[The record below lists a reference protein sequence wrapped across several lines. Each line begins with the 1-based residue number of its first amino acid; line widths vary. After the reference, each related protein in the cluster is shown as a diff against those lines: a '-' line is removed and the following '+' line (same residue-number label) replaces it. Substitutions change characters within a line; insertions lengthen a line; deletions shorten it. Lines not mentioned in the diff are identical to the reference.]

1 MSSTQTTGGPVG
13 TRATIADVARL
24 SGVSTTTVSHVL
36 TGKRPVAAATRDR
49 VQAAVRELGYRPNH
63 VARNL
68 RVGSSQ
74 MVAVVVPDITNP
86 FYSQLT
92 RGLADALGSPYGS
105 YVCSTDGSAARERFF
120 IEDAVARGVD
130 GIVMSSVDPAAEP
143 ASASATLGTPLV
155 CIGGGL
161 EGLDV
166 DGVLPADRDGSYAAV
181 RHLLARGA
189 KRVAMIAGP
198 PGTAVNRLAGYH
210 QALAEDTAGNP
221 APLVVNGDFT
231 RTSGRL
237 ALTRLMRSR
246 RRPDAVFC
254 ANDLMAI
261 GALDAARELGLRV
274 PEDVRLV
281 GFDDI
286 EAASLVSPALTTV
299 ANPAYESGWSAGG
312 LLTDR
317 LTGRHSGA
325 RRDVILPCRLVVRES
340 S

>member
-1 MSSTQTTGGPVG
+1 MSSPRSSDAIA
-13 TRATIADVARL
+13 TRATIADVAKL
-24 SGVSTTTVSHVL
+24 SGVSTTTVSHVP
-36 TGKRPVAAATRDR
+36 TGKRPVAAATRER

-92 RGLADALGSPYGS
+92 RGLADALGARYGS
-105 YVCSTDGSAARERFF
+105 YVCSTDGSGARERFF

-130 GIVMSSVDPAAEP
+130 GIVMSSVDPEAEP
-143 ASASATLGTPLV
+143 ASAHAALGTPTV
-155 CIGGGL
+155 CVGGGL
-161 EGLDV
+161 DTPEV

-181 RHLLARGA
+181 QHLLTRGA
-189 KRVAMIAGP
+189 ERVAMIAGP
-198 PGTAVNRLAGYH
+198 RSTAASRLEGYH
-210 QALAEDTAGNP
+210 LALEAHPGATQRP
-221 APLVVNGDFT
+221 VVVNGDFT
-231 RTSGRL
+231 RSSGRV
-237 ALTRLMRSR
+237 AMTRLMRTR

-261 GALDAARELGLRV
+261 GALDAVRELGLRV

-299 ANPAYESGWSAGG
+299 ANPAYESGWAAGG
-312 LLTDR
+312 LLMDR
-317 LTGRHSGA
+317 LAGRHAGP
-325 RRDVILPCRLVVRES
+325 RRTVTLPGRLVVRQS

>member
-1 MSSTQTTGGPVG
+1 MTVPTSAGATA

-24 SGVSTTTVSHVL
+24 CGVSTTTVSHVL

-74 MVAVVVPDITNP
+74 MIAVVVPDITNP

-92 RGLADALGSPYGS
+92 RGLADALGAPYGS

-130 GIVMSSVDPAAEP
+130 GIVMSAVDPEAEP
-143 ASASATLGTPLV
+143 ASAKAALGTPMV
-155 CIGGGL
+155 CVGGGIGST
-161 EGLDV
+161 EV
-166 DGVLPADRDGSYAAV
+166 DAVLPADRDGSYAAV
-181 RHLLARGA
+181 QHLLTRGA
-189 KRVAMIAGP
+189 ERVAMITGP
-198 PGTAVNRLAGYH
+198 RSTAASRLEGYH
-210 QALAEDTAGNP
+210 LALAAHPGP
-221 APLVVNGDFT
+221 APRPVVVNGDFT
-231 RTSGRL
+231 RSSGRV
-237 ALTRLMRSR
+237 AMNRLMRAR
-246 RRPDAVFC
+246 RPPDAVFC

-261 GALDAARELGLRV
+261 GAMDATRELGLRV

-286 EAASLVSPALTTV
+286 EAAALVSPGLTTV
-299 ANPAYESGWSAGG
+299 ANPAYESGWAAGG
-312 LLTDR
+312 LLMDR
-317 LTGRHSGA
+317 LAGRHAGV
-325 RRDVILPCRLVVRES
+325 RRTVTLPCRLVVRQS